1 MALDGWSLDQ
11 KITKLKDEI
20 LTEMRDMKLQF
31 AVLYDYMRKLD
42 EEKSSKSK
50 KKEKSSSVKN

>member
-1 MALDGWSLDQ
+1 
-11 KITKLKDEI
+11 
-20 LTEMRDMKLQF
+20 MRDMKLQF